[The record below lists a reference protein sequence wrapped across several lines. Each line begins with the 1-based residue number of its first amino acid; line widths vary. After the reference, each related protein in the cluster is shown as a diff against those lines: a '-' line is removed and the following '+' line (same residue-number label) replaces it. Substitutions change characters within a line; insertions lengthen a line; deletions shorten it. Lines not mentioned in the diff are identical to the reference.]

1 MWLTH
6 VVSRVDILTT
16 GERAVAFLERPH
28 NSLRRNHAPSETPI
42 FFSFDEL
49 VPKASLHLAVVFKH
63 FNCLRL
69 MRILFDWYTERI

>member
-28 NSLRRNHAPSETPI
+28 NSLRRNYAPGETPI

-49 VPKASLHLAVVFKH
+49 VPNTSLHLAIVFKH
-63 FNCLRL
+63 FDCFRL
-69 MRILFDWYTERI
+69 MRILFYCNT